1 IMGDHDGISA
11 NHNKAMAEFLEKDS
25 IDAYDYQ
32 QLQRVPFFV
41 HIPGSGD
48 GEIKE
53 SIAGQVD
60 IKTTLL
66 HIARIYTNHDINFGN
81 ELFHDDRKDF
91 INKRNSN
98 FISDDYIYA
107 KEVCYDRETR
117 EIIDEK
123 TTETN
128 DDKQSACADI
138 EEKVET
144 ELIYSDNIIYG
155 DLLRFLD
162 FEAK

>member
-1 IMGDHDGISA
+1 NLYDNSIIVIMGDHDGISA

-60 IKTTLL
+60 IKPTLL
-66 HIARIYTNHDINFGN
+66 HLAGIIRIMISILEMIYFMTIV
-81 ELFHDDRKDF
+81 KD
-91 INKRNSN
+91 S
-98 FISDDYIYA
+98 
-107 KEVCYDRETR
+107 
-117 EIIDEK
+117 
-123 TTETN
+123 
-128 DDKQSACADI
+128 
-138 EEKVET
+138 
-144 ELIYSDNIIYG
+144 
-155 DLLRFLD
+155 
-162 FEAK
+162 